1 MDNQNANEGGIPQS
15 PNQPQNN
22 QQQPVPG
29 PSHTYENVRT
39 QSVIETSREV
49 AEKELAAQEAYN
61 EQVLRSQQAAIRREK
76 GAHVAM
82 KVMLVV
88 FGLIIL
94 VALGWLI
101 VEIVKSMQ
109 GPVSD
114 GCRDSE
120 GKIMESCCDKAEYK
134 NYAECRGAAKKLSTI
149 DGYKCLTDKC
159 KKMTDIIKD
168 EQIVIYDTKFYIY
181 DIKKGTSRL
190 MTIDDTIEYNKMTSF
205 EWGAGKYYVVLYPMT
220 GNLGLY
226 SVSSNAQ
233 IIPNTVSYFYS
244 DIKHNAYK
252 DMTDVLG
259 KYIIVRESNQYRL
272 YDASDGNKIASGT
285 EGVYVYQKYAMSI
298 DGGGTRRI
306 LNLSG
311 KEIFVAKENEDIF
324 IRDGYVFLTGKTLAG
339 YDEAGNKLSV
349 TKNATLREINSVSS
363 SKRSAYLKD
372 PKNKFYMMPTTRNYS
387 DK

>member
-181 DIKKGTSRL
+181 DIKKGTS
-190 MTIDDTIEYNKMTSF
+190 T
-205 EWGAGKYYVVLYPMT
+205 
-220 GNLGLY
+220 
-226 SVSSNAQ
+226 
-233 IIPNTVSYFYS
+233 
-244 DIKHNAYK
+244 
-252 DMTDVLG
+252 
-259 KYIIVRESNQYRL
+259 
-272 YDASDGNKIASGT
+272 
-285 EGVYVYQKYAMSI
+285 
-298 DGGGTRRI
+298 
-306 LNLSG
+306 
-311 KEIFVAKENEDIF
+311 
-324 IRDGYVFLTGKTLAG
+324 
-339 YDEAGNKLSV
+339 
-349 TKNATLREINSVSS
+349 
-363 SKRSAYLKD
+363 
-372 PKNKFYMMPTTRNYS
+372 
-387 DK
+387 